1 MAKYREP
8 SKNRGSQF
16 GDNEPFR
23 LGNKHRGADW
33 TTWNGRAIT
42 SGTVTANMWSDILG
56 WVIIQKTQDDK
67 YVLYAHLREQ
77 SKLKVGS
84 KVIIGLTKIGNMGMT
99 GEAAT
104 GPHLHVGMS
113 KLPNPATCAYNY
125 LIDPVAHIKENK

>member
-23 LGNKHRGADW
+23 LGHKHRGADW

-42 SGTVTANMWSDILG
+42 SGVVTANMWSDILG

-84 KVIIGLTKIGNMGMT
+84 RVIIGLTKIGNMGKT
-99 GEAAT
+99 GSAAT

-125 LIDPVAHIKENK
+125 LIDPVQHIKESK

>member
-1 MAKYREP
+1 
-8 SKNRGSQF
+8 
-16 GDNEPFR
+16 
-23 LGNKHRGADW
+23 
-33 TTWNGRAIT
+33 
-42 SGTVTANMWSDILG
+42 MWSDILG

-84 KVIIGLTKIGNMGMT
+84 RVIIGLTKIGNLGKT
-99 GEAAT
+99 GSAAT

-125 LIDPVAHIKENK
+125 LIDPVQHIKESK

>member
-42 SGTVTANMWSDILG
+42 SGLITANMWSDILG

-67 YVLYAHLREQ
+67 YVLYAHLKQQ

-84 KVIIGLTKIGNMGMT
+84 RIIIGLTKIGNMGKT
-99 GEAAT
+99 GSAAT
-104 GPHLHVGMS
+104 GPHLHIGMS

-125 LIDPVAHIKENK
+125 LLDPVAHIKENK